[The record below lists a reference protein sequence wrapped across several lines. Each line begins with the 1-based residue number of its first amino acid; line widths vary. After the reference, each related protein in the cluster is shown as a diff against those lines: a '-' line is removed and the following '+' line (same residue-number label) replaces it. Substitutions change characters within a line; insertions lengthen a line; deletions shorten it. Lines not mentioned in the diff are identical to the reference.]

1 MIAIASRDKLAINP
15 MGLFAFT
22 KTNVRSITVN
32 LLGQHF
38 FCFINNNAIHC
49 ISRIEQI
56 SSDFSLAVD
65 HDRCTAG
72 KLCKVNMMATIAKS
86 DIESLMDQTLAIHPL
101 RYTGFAHKVHQSPL
115 KNTSTNTTQHI
126 ITTAFFDNDCINA
139 SHMQQLRKQKARW
152 ARTNN
157 GNLRF
162 RVGILSW

>member
-1 MIAIASRDKLAINP
+1 MRLST
-15 MGLFAFT
+15 FT
-22 KTNVRSITVN
+22 KTNIRPITIN

-72 KLCKVNMMATIAKS
+72 KPCKVNMMATIAKS
-86 DIESLMDQTLAIHPL
+86 DIESLVDQTLAIHPF
-101 RYTGFAHKVHQSPL
+101 RYAGLAHKVHQSPL
-115 KNTSTNTTQHI
+115 ENTSTDTTQHI

-152 ARTNN
+152 TRTNN
-157 GNLRF
+157 CDLRF
-162 RVGILSW
+162 RVGILSL